1 MSMNF
6 VFYDLETTG
15 RNSTWDQIIQ
25 VAAILVDKNFNE
37 LERFEDRC
45 RLRSGLVPEPGALL
59 VNKTSIRMLNN
70 VNLSHYGLIKKLQDK
85 FKKWSPAIFIGYN
98 TISFDEEFLR
108 KTFFKLL
115 LEPYTTQFNGN
126 KRADVLGI
134 TRSSKYYYP
143 ECIEVGMNEK
153 GNQIFKLDNL
163 TELNKITHNAHDAMG
178 DVEATMEITKILQKK
193 ANIIW
198 NSALNNST
206 KIDVDNFLINNNI
219 VCMDEYF
226 FGKFNTHVV
235 TYLCKNHFNYPQ
247 CFDLLHDPV
256 DYFDMSIKDLK
267 IKIKQRPKLIRE
279 IKNNKNPVLL
289 DASHIEKIPLYK
301 SIGIE
306 VLHERAEM
314 IKNNP
319 DFKNKIQRILFEE
332 NEEKEISKSQI
343 DLQPEDSLYWGGF
356 PDNNDKSKMIDFHNA
371 DWEEKFYISNH
382 FKDQRYKYFA
392 QRLIYEEAPLVLPK
406 SNYDIIHKIIAKQ
419 ILSTD
424 NEKWNT
430 IPKSYHELDT
440 FREQFEINGDDKK
453 LLFLEE
459 LDKFL
464 QDLEKKYQ

>member
-1 MSMNF
+1 
-6 VFYDLETTG
+6 
-15 RNSTWDQIIQ
+15 
-25 VAAILVDKNFNE
+25 
-37 LERFEDRC
+37 
-45 RLRSGLVPEPGALL
+45 
-59 VNKTSIRMLNN
+59 
-70 VNLSHYGLIKKLQDK
+70 
-85 FKKWSPAIFIGYN
+85 
-98 TISFDEEFLR
+98 
-108 KTFFKLL
+108 
-115 LEPYTTQFNGN
+115 
-126 KRADVLGI
+126 
-134 TRSSKYYYP
+134 
-143 ECIEVGMNEK
+143 
-153 GNQIFKLDNL
+153 L
-163 TELNKITHNAHDAMG
+163 TEMNNITHNAHDAMG
-178 DVEATMEITKILQKK
+178 DVEATMKITKILQKK

-198 NSALNNST
+198 DSALNNST
-206 KIDVDNFLINNNI
+206 KIDVDNFLNNNNV

-306 VLHERAEM
+306 VLHKRAEM

-319 DFKNKIQRILFEE
+319 DFKNKIQRVIFEE
-332 NEEKEISKSQI
+332 NEEKEIYKSQI
-343 DLQPEDSLYWGGF
+343 DLQPEDSLYFGGF
-356 PDNNDKSKMIDFHNA
+356 PDNNDKSKMLDFHNA
-371 DWEEKFYISNH
+371 DWEEKFYISCH

-406 SNYDIIHKIIAKQ
+406 SDYDIIHKIIAKQ

-440 FREQFEINGDDKK
+440 FREQFEIKGDDEK